1 MTSGVIVS
9 DLHLGD
15 YAYGKTDP
23 ETGLNTRFLDFL
35 QNLDQSIDFAIKHE
49 VDFFFVVG
57 DIYRS
62 KHPNSKIRKQFAPRI
77 KKLIQNKIGVMLM
90 TGNHDM
96 TTSADGAH
104 SLSEMEELC
113 ELIPGLIVYSSP
125 AVVEIGNTALFV
137 LPFVNR
143 GEQELMTVNDLLKYQ
158 IRIVKEYNQQSHKSK
173 AKHNLFFGH
182 FGTDKSVVG
191 GSFDLDM
198 SSDEN
203 ENVVTLDSFD
213 DGNWTAVYL
222 GHIHKQQQLN
232 KVVKHIGSIGR
243 VDFAEEDE
251 TKGFYF
257 YKDGHD
263 EFVSINDR
271 KFKTFHLKLDA
282 NHATTINEFLNK
294 LQQLDLSQT
303 IVKVKA
309 DVKQSY
315 YSVARIDTIES
326 YLKEHA
332 WHSRGVDI
340 NVIVSDEV
348 KDDVNQIT
356 VADSPDEALKK
367 FIEQNPDRFEN
378 VEEVALAAGI
388 SILKA
393 VKGETNG

>member
-15 YAYGKTDP
+15 YPYGKTDP

-35 QNLDQSIDFAIKHE
+35 QNLDQSIDFAIEHE

-62 KHPNSKIRKQFAPRI
+62 KHPSSKIRKQFAPRI

-125 AVVEIGNTALFV
+125 AVVEIGDTALFV

-143 GEQELMTVNDLLKYQ
+143 GEQELMTVSDLLKYQ
-158 IRIVKEYNQQSHKSK
+158 IQMVKEYNQQSHKSK
-173 AKHNLFFGH
+173 TKRNLFFGH

-222 GHIHKQQQLN
+222 GHIHKQQRLN
-232 KVVKHIGSIGR
+232 KVVKHVGSIGR

-257 YKDGHD
+257 YNNGRD
-263 EFVSINDR
+263 EFVPVNDR
-271 KFKTFHLKLDA
+271 KFMTFHLKLDA
-282 NHATTINEFLNK
+282 DHAVTINTFLDK
-294 LQQLDLSQT
+294 LRGLDLSHT
-303 IVKVKA
+303 VVRVKA
-309 DVKQSY
+309 DVKQTY
-315 YSVARIDTIES
+315 YSVVRIDAIET
-326 YLKEHA
+326 YLKEHT

-348 KDDVNQIT
+348 KDEAVQIT
-356 VADSPDEALKK
+356 VADSPNEALKK
-367 FIEQNPDRFEN
+367 FIDQHHDRFEN
-378 VEEVALAAGI
+378 VEDKALAVGI
-388 SILKA
+388 DILKT
-393 VKGETNG
+393 VKSLH

>member
-1 MTSGVIVS
+1 MTSGVIIS
-9 DLHLGD
+9 DPHLGD
-15 YAYGKTDP
+15 YPYGKTDP

-35 QNLDQSIDFAIKHE
+35 HNLDQSIDFAIKND

-57 DIYRS
+57 DIYRN
-62 KHPNSKIRKQFAPRI
+62 KHPSSKIRKQFAPRI

-125 AVVEIGNTALFV
+125 AVVEIGDTTLFV

-143 GEQELMTVNDLLKYQ
+143 GEQELMTVSDLLKYQ
-158 IRIVKEYNQQSHKSK
+158 IQMVKEYNKQSHKSK
-173 AKHNLFFGH
+173 TKHNLFFGH

-203 ENVVTLDSFD
+203 ENVVTLDSFG
-213 DGNWTAVYL
+213 DGNWTSVYL
-222 GHIHKQQQLN
+222 GHIHKQQLLN
-232 KVVKHIGSIGR
+232 KKVKHVGSLGR

-257 YKDGHD
+257 YKDGRD
-263 EFVSINDR
+263 EFVSVDDR
-271 KFKTFHLKLDA
+271 KFKTFHIKLDA
-282 NHATTINEFLNK
+282 DHAAVISSFLSK
-294 LQQLDLSQT
+294 LQELDLSQT
-303 IVKVKA
+303 IVRVKA
-309 DVKQSY
+309 DVKQTY
-315 YSVARIDTIES
+315 YSVVKIDTIEA

-332 WHSRGVDI
+332 WHSRGVDVSI
-340 NVIVSDEV
+340 IVSDEV
-348 KDDVNQIT
+348 KNEVDQIT
-356 VADSPDEALKK
+356 VADSPNEALKK
-367 FIEQNPDRFEN
+367 FIDQHPDRFEN
-378 VEEVALAAGI
+378 VEEKALTVGI
-388 SILKA
+388 GILKA
-393 VKGETNG
+393 VKE